1 MGYWLGERSVQLLA
15 SRRLASSSAMT
26 PNTALLTRTPKRV
39 SITVS
44 YSVLDRLQR
53 LSDEQGRSTSNLA
66 AHLLEVALDTMEGNP
81 PIPKRWPS
89 KAA

>member
-1 MGYWLGERSVQLLA
+1 MLA
-15 SRRLASSSAMT
+15 SRRPAPSTAMT
-26 PNTALLTRTPKRV
+26 PKIAYAMRKPKRV

-44 YSVLDRLQR
+44 HSVVDRLQR

-66 AHLLEVALDTMEGNP
+66 AHLLEVALDAMEGNP
-81 PIPKRWPS
+81 PIPKRWPN

>member
-1 MGYWLGERSVQLLA
+1 
-15 SRRLASSSAMT
+15 MT
-26 PNTALLTRTPKRV
+26 PKIAYAMRKPKRV

-44 YSVLDRLQR
+44 HSVVDRLQR

-66 AHLLEVALDTMEGNP
+66 AHLLEVALDAMEGNP
-81 PIPKRWPS
+81 PIPKRWPN

>member
-1 MGYWLGERSVQLLA
+1 
-15 SRRLASSSAMT
+15 MT
-26 PNTALLTRTPKRV
+26 PNTALLMRKPKRV

-44 YSVLDRLQR
+44 HIVIERLQR

-66 AHLLEVALDTMEGNP
+66 AHLLEVALDAMEGNP
-81 PIPKRWPS
+81 PIHKRWPN

>member
-1 MGYWLGERSVQLLA
+1 
-15 SRRLASSSAMT
+15 
-26 PNTALLTRTPKRV
+26 V

-44 YSVLDRLQR
+44 NSVLDRLQR

-66 AHLLEVALDTMEGNP
+66 AHLLEVALDAMEGAP
-81 PIPKRWPS
+81 PIPKRWPN